1 MKPASS
7 EKIRQQV
14 NVFLDMEYVN
24 SHIMMTEMRKL
35 GFSDEE
41 SMEVLELYSDR
52 NNQRS
57 DKKIIEIKE
66 KNEKKEKLELANQ
79 NLLDFVAVFAGLTCF
94 VISAMSLYSFWSM
107 IILVIASVIVGYRL
121 SSDMP
126 LAGIV
131 GILVFCLLN
140 SYFMP
145 MYMESRER
153 VFKIEGYII
162 FGVPAIPAY
171 LLYYVIRQL
180 GGKGN

>member
-57 DKKIIEIKE
+57 DKKIIEIKA
-66 KNEKKEKLELANQ
+66 KNEKKEKLDLANQ
-79 NLLDFVAVFAGLTCF
+79 NLLDFVAVFAGLT
-94 VISAMSLYSFWSM
+94 
-107 IILVIASVIVGYRL
+107 
-121 SSDMP
+121 
-126 LAGIV
+126 
-131 GILVFCLLN
+131 
-140 SYFMP
+140 
-145 MYMESRER
+145 
-153 VFKIEGYII
+153 
-162 FGVPAIPAY
+162 
-171 LLYYVIRQL
+171 
-180 GGKGN
+180 

>member
-1 MKPASS
+1 MKQPSS

-14 NVFLDMEYVN
+14 NVFLGMEYVN

-35 GFSDEE
+35 GFVDEE
-41 SMEVLELYSDR
+41 CMEVLELYSDR

-57 DKKIIEIKE
+57 DKKIQEIVGKS
-66 KNEKKEKLELANQ
+66 EKKEKLALANQ
-79 NLLDFVAVFAGLTCF
+79 NLLDVVAVFAGLTCF
-94 VISAMSLYSFWSM
+94 VISAMSFYSFWAM
-107 IILVIASVIVGYRL
+107 VILIIASIIVGYRI

-140 SYFMP
+140 SFFMP
-145 MYMESRER
+145 MYLESRER
-153 VFKIEGYII
+153 VFKIEGIII

-180 GGKGN
+180 GGKGV